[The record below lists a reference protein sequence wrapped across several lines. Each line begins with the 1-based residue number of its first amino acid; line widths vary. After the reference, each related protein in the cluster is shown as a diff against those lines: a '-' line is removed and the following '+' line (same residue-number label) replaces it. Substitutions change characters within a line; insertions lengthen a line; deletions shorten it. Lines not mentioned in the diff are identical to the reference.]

1 MKIKS
6 TTQSREKIFGLA
18 AVAIAVGALT
28 ACSGGSPASADIAT
42 TPPAS
47 ANAAADNHTDPVAR
61 NKSLGDSAVVNDST
75 TTRKPCDLMT
85 REDSEAAVGQPLLDK
100 TDNNLG
106 MCHREAEDSSAGTS
120 ISVGDWE
127 GVKELVTDGSTP
139 PEAISGV
146 GDEAFNIVIGKT
158 APELFVRKGD
168 DGFLV
173 EVHGP
178 KIDALPDHGLAKE
191 KELALKILGK
201 F

>member
-1 MKIKS
+1 MQI
-6 TTQSREKIFGLA
+6 QSRNWSQEKCMGLGVV
-18 AVAIAVGALT
+18 AVAIGLLT
-28 ACSGGSPASADIAT
+28 ACSGSSPASADITT
-42 TPPAS
+42 TPLAS
-47 ANAAADNHTDPVAR
+47 ANAAADNVTDPAAN
-61 NKSLGDSAVVNDST
+61 NKSFRDSAVANDSAT
-75 TTRKPCDLMT
+75 ARKPCDLMT

-120 ISVGDWE
+120 ISVGDWD

-139 PEAISGV
+139 PVAISGV
-146 GDEAFNIVIGKT
+146 GDEAFNIIIGRT

>member
-1 MKIKS
+1 MKIES
-6 TTQSREKIFGLA
+6 VMHLREKSFGLA
-18 AVAIAVGALT
+18 AAAIAVGVLT
-28 ACSGGSPASADIAT
+28 ACSGGLPASADIAT

-47 ANAAADNHTDPVAR
+47 ANAAADNVTDPAAN
-61 NKSLGDSAVVNDST
+61 NKSFRDSAVANDSAT
-75 TTRKPCDLMT
+75 ARKPCDLMT

-106 MCHREAEDSSAGTS
+106 ICHREAEDFSAGTS

-139 PEAISGV
+139 PAAISGV
-146 GDEAFNIVIGKT
+146 GDEAFNIIIGRT

-168 DGFLV
+168 EGFLV
-173 EVHGP
+173 EVHGR
-178 KIDALPDHGLAKE
+178 KIDALPDHGLEKE